1 MSRSSSY
8 TTMLTLVLGVSLV
21 VACSDDDSSSG
32 NNNVQAD
39 GGVRPDVY
47 IGDCHDD
54 PTPTLEGQ
62 HQSVVS
68 SLKIAPGAVGFDLDY
83 DGLIDNAL
91 APLGALANSEIGN
104 SFDEGDI
111 VIPFGFFGLD
121 DVENDECL
129 NFAIYFGM
137 WPPDQDFDGENSGA
151 LVRDGEED
159 CNDYDPDIRSDATE
173 IAGDRV
179 DNNCD
184 GYADETLDASANVVP
199 PTDTT
204 DNDGDGYSPADGDCD
219 DRSPADWADAPAWW
233 DPAAMNPGADEVC
246 GDGLDNNCDGLADE
260 LCDPYS
266 TDDGADER
274 IMIDQNSLVEDGSEA
289 SIIFQSARIVDG
301 RLFAGPSLFSFA
313 IDAGSEPVDLR
324 ITHAMFEAD
333 VVEDSFGVYLL
344 NGVLGG
350 VLSGYNL
357 DRAPNIAS
365 DIFGEEDNTLLDAFV
380 GPGGI
385 LLGLPAVGLCRER
398 AEGGAP
404 MAPITYCDNH
414 TECGDTETYRCD
426 KEVRAPDLD
435 VDGDGQELWLDLNL
449 DEDDGIFRVDTC
461 VDGDGSIYYDD
472 VDADGTV
479 ITHCTEEL
487 DGQGNRRF
495 VDGYSIAIE
504 LTTTP
509 TNLYGI
515 IPRP

>member
-1 MSRSSSY
+1 MKTRSGLS
-8 TTMLTLVLGVSLV
+8 TVLTMVLCGGLV
-21 VACSDDDSSSG
+21 VACGDDSDGG
-32 NNNVQAD
+32 NTNDGPD

-54 PTPTLEGQ
+54 PTPTLGGA
-62 HQSVVS
+62 HPSVVNT
-68 SLKIAPGAVGFDLDY
+68 LKIAAGSVGFDLDY

-91 APLGALANSEIGN
+91 APLGALANGEIGN
-104 SFDEGDI
+104 SFDEADI
-111 VIPFGFFGLD
+111 IIPFEFFGLD
-121 DVENDECL
+121 DVENDDCL
-129 NFAIYFGM
+129 NFAIYFGT
-137 WPPDQDFDGENSGA
+137 WPPDQDFDGELSGA

-159 CNDYDPDIRSDATE
+159 CNDYDPTILPDATE
-173 IAGDRV
+173 IPGDRV

-184 GYADETLDASANVVP
+184 GLADETFDASGNVVD

-204 DNDGDGYSPADGDCD
+204 DNDGDGFSPADGDCD
-219 DRSPADWADAPAWW
+219 DRSLTDWADAPDWW
-233 DPAAMNPGADEVC
+233 DPAAINPDEPELC
-246 GDGLDNNCDGLADE
+246 GDGLDNNCNGIADE

-274 IMIDQNSLVEDGSEA
+274 IMIDENSLVADGSEA
-289 SIIFQSARIVDG
+289 SIIFHSARIVDG

-324 ITHAMFEAD
+324 ITHAMFEAN
-333 VVEDSFGVYLL
+333 VVEDSFGIYLTD
-344 NGVLGG
+344 GVLGG

-365 DIFGEEDNTLLDAFV
+365 EIFGEEDNTLLDAFV

-385 LLGLPAVGLCRER
+385 LLNLPAVGLCRER
-398 AEGGAP
+398 DGGGAP
-404 MAPITYCDNH
+404 MAPITFCDAH
-414 TECGDTETYRCD
+414 AECGDTEVYRCD

-435 VDGDGQELWLDLNL
+435 VDGDGKELWLDLNL

-487 DGQGNRRF
+487 DSQGNYRF

-509 TNLYGI
+509 TNLFGI
-515 IPRP
+515 VERP